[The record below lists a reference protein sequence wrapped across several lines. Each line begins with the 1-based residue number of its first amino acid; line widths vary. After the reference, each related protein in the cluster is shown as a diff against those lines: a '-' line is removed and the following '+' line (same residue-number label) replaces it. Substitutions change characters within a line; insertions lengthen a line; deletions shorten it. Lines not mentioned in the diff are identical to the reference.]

1 MDELVS
7 APGQSIQRGPHGT
20 SLTPSRSIEPVW
32 GEITGKHP
40 GDGPDHHYQWEEV
53 YKDENNVWVPTT
65 ELHDVATGGHHSEF
79 VDGKFLLNPAVESNF
94 HQVQIG
100 SIVRLRPSR
109 VVVETYEGYTHRFW
123 HFDYHQIRP
132 FKLMADLIPT
142 GGGEPDATIAA
153 EWLDSPGTL
162 VYLYPAHASGHPS
175 GDAFLSHGVGQGPG
189 GYFRGTYGW
198 ARYQP
203 EGTIID
209 VNPDGSPKW
218 RGEWQI
224 VELYAETIEELIV
237 KTGMIEP
244 AAVGVADLYLMNK
257 NMAAP
262 SIVMSGY
269 EVALFNDLQAPLEV
283 GTKVK
288 CKFDK
293 AAYVW
298 RPINLQHPSGITIFD
313 SGAGQNSTANYVV
326 VACDQPGPSYGL
338 NLTQNGNT
346 IKNDGDGELIG
357 VVSWQFCARRDLA
370 ALPADC
376 HAICHCAIF
385 NNGAIINHTE
395 SQQSSSRR
403 VTVAGQGNR
412 AVNTNSGSV
421 IVTLKSGE
429 ALDMRFKHSLS
440 FDAGVNDKF
449 VTKPG
454 INHITFHTIPDTVLN
469 P

>member
-1 MDELVS
+1 MTDFPRISGPGINVQTS
-7 APGQSIQRGPHGT
+7 ALGIGLIPDKKIK
-20 SLTPSRSIEPVW
+20 PVW
-32 GEITGKHP
+32 GEITDKHP
-40 GDGPDHHYQWEEV
+40 AGDPAHHFQWEEV
-53 YKDENNVWVPTT
+53 YKDEKDNVWKP
-65 ELHDVATGGHHSEF
+65 LPDSSYGSAI
-79 VDGKFLLNPAVESNF
+79 KPPQKLLEPAVERNF
-94 HQVQIG
+94 HDVQIG
-100 SIVRLRPSR
+100 SIVRLHPAPLHLDQDGD
-109 VVVETYEGYTHRFW
+109 VHRYW

-403 VTVAGQGNR
+403 VNVAGQGNR

-421 IVTLKSGE
+421 IVKLKSGE